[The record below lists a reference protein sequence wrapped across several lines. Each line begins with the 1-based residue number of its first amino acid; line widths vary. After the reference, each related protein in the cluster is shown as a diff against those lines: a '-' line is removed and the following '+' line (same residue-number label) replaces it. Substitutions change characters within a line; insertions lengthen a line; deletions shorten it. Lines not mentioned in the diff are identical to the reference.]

1 MRVQVRT
8 LLAGLLVAAS
18 VAGLALTGGAIGI
31 GEPWP
36 VLLVVGAGLLVGV
49 PRLRHALAL
58 VSGVSIGAATAW
70 ASSVVLPDAPVG
82 RAIAASVAVLLVTV
96 MTLASRG
103 KLRFGLQL
111 VGWAAMTA
119 LVDMSSSAITTSPRP
134 ADLVRVAV
142 VLLLASGVGLLI
154 AQVAQLVG
162 IGIVRGHRDV
172 APAIL
177 VLALVLTPLLVVP
190 TPAAADD
197 TEARAGHRVV
207 EHRQTV
213 VSTHAPDGTV
223 TGGRVVTRLSVGGNG
238 ADEDVTVVLRDQAVR
253 DLRSLNTLVGPAAP
267 VVSGTTVTHVFAA
280 ARASPADGASGASG
294 ASRASGAAVRT
305 VATLGRTVPIDVDV
319 AITLDGEPVTPAAVI
334 GRSGRLE
341 VTYTITNRT
350 VEPRELRHF
359 DGSGRP
365 RTVTRDVAVP
375 FAGDLVV
382 LLDDRFT
389 AVRSDDAAV
398 TALAPRTGGGSA
410 VTELRVGIVLAEPF
424 GGPVRTVTWRADI
437 EDAVVPPVSIRLA
450 AVGMQDMT
458 LGAAS
463 DDRAELIARVL
474 RDVADASGLVQTGL
488 RALEAAG
495 ADEVLS
501 RTSAALETALAVAV
515 AAGADIN
522 ELRALVA
529 AQDRRVSD
537 GDGLVYGL
545 LDAADVSATGA
556 VSVHASA
563 VHVLELAGLDAD
575 DAPGALVRLALALLL
590 LVAVGLLGRAIAT
603 LTGTT
608 TT

>member
-58 VSGVSIGAATAW
+58 VSGISIGAATAW
-70 ASSVVLPDAPVG
+70 ASAVVLPDAPVG

-162 IGIVRGHRDV
+162 IGIVRGYRDV

-177 VLALVLTPLLVVP
+177 VLALVLTPLLVAS

-197 TEARAGHRVV
+197 TDARTDRRVI

-253 DLRSLNTLVGPAAP
+253 DLRSLSTLVGPAAP
-267 VVSGTTVTHVFAA
+267 VVSGTTVTHAFAA
-280 ARASPADGASGASG
+280 ARASGADGASGASG
-294 ASRASGAAVRT
+294 ASGAAVRT

-319 AITLDGEPVTPAAVI
+319 AITLDGEPVTPAAVL

-341 VTYTITNRT
+341 VTYTLTNRT

-375 FAGDLVV
+375 FVGDLVV

-389 AVRSDDAAV
+389 AVRSDEAAV
-398 TALAPRTGGGSA
+398 TALSPRAGGGSD
-410 VTELRVGIVLAEPF
+410 VTELRAGIVLAEPF
-424 GGPVRTVTWRADI
+424 GGPVRTVTWRADV

-450 AVGMQDMT
+450 AVRMQDMT

-463 DDRAELIARVL
+463 DDRAELTARVL

-529 AQDRRVSD
+529 AQDRRVND
-537 GDGLVYGL
+537 GDGLVHGL

-556 VSVHASA
+556 MSVHASA

>member
-58 VSGVSIGAATAW
+58 VSGISIGAATAW
-70 ASSVVLPDAPVG
+70 ASAVVLPDAPVG

-162 IGIVRGHRDV
+162 IGIVRGYRDV

-177 VLALVLTPLLVVP
+177 VLALVLTPLLVAS

-197 TEARAGHRVV
+197 TDARTDRRVI

-253 DLRSLNTLVGPAAP
+253 DLRSLSTLVGPAAP
-267 VVSGTTVTHVFAA
+267 VVSGTTVTHAFAA
-280 ARASPADGASGASG
+280 ARASGADGASGASG
-294 ASRASGAAVRT
+294 AEVRT

-319 AITLDGEPVTPAAVI
+319 AITLDGEPVTPAAVL

-341 VTYTITNRT
+341 VTYTLTNRT

-375 FAGDLVV
+375 FVGDLVV

-389 AVRSDDAAV
+389 AVRSDEAAV
-398 TALAPRTGGGSA
+398 TALAPRTGGGSD
-410 VTELRVGIVLAEPF
+410 VTELRAGIVLAEPL
-424 GGPVRTVTWRADI
+424 GGPVRTVTWRADVG
-437 EDAVVPPVSIRLA
+437 DAVVPPVSIRLA
-450 AVGMQDMT
+450 AVRMQDMT

-463 DDRAELIARVL
+463 DDRAELTARVL

-529 AQDRRVSD
+529 AQDRRVDD
-537 GDGLVYGL
+537 GDGLVHGL

>member
-58 VSGVSIGAATAW
+58 VSGISIGAATAW
-70 ASSVVLPDAPVG
+70 ASAVVLPDAPVG

-134 ADLVRVAV
+134 ADLVRVEV

-177 VLALVLTPLLVVP
+177 VLALVLTPLLVAS

-197 TEARAGHRVV
+197 TDARTDRRVI

-238 ADEDVTVVLRDQAVR
+238 ADEDITVVLRDQAVR
-253 DLRSLNTLVGPAAP
+253 DLRSLSTLVGPAAP

-280 ARASPADGASGASG
+280 ARASGADGASGASG
-294 ASRASGAAVRT
+294 ASGAAVRT

-410 VTELRVGIVLAEPF
+410 VTELRAGIVLAEPF
-424 GGPVRTVTWRADI
+424 GGPVRTVTWRADV

-450 AVGMQDMT
+450 AVRMQDMT

-474 RDVADASGLVQTGL
+474 RDVADASGLVLTGL

-529 AQDRRVSD
+529 AQDRRVDD
-537 GDGLVYGL
+537 GDGLVHGL

-556 VSVHASA
+556 VSVYASA

-590 LVAVGLLGRAIAT
+590 LVVVGLLGRAIAT

>member
-49 PRLRHALAL
+49 PRLRHVLAL
-58 VSGVSIGAATAW
+58 VSGISIGAATAW
-70 ASSVVLPDAPVG
+70 ASAVVLPDAPVG

-177 VLALVLTPLLVVP
+177 VLALVLTPLLVAS

-197 TEARAGHRVV
+197 TDARTDRRVI

-238 ADEDVTVVLRDQAVR
+238 ADEDITVVLRDQAVR
-253 DLRSLNTLVGPAAP
+253 DLRSLSTLVGPAAP
-267 VVSGTTVTHVFAA
+267 VVSGTTVTHAFAA
-280 ARASPADGASGASG
+280 ARASGADGASGASG
-294 ASRASGAAVRT
+294 ASGAAVRT

-319 AITLDGEPVTPAAVI
+319 AITLDGEPVTPAAVL

-341 VTYTITNRT
+341 VTYTLTNRT

-375 FAGDLVV
+375 FVGDLVV

-389 AVRSDDAAV
+389 AVRSDEAAV
-398 TALAPRTGGGSA
+398 TALAPRTGGGSD
-410 VTELRVGIVLAEPF
+410 VTELRAGIVLAEPL
-424 GGPVRTVTWRADI
+424 GGPVRTVTWRADVG
-437 EDAVVPPVSIRLA
+437 DAVVPPVSIRLA
-450 AVGMQDMT
+450 AVRMQDMT

-463 DDRAELIARVL
+463 DDRAELTARVL

-537 GDGLVYGL
+537 GDGLVHGL

-556 VSVHASA
+556 MSVHASA

>member
-58 VSGVSIGAATAW
+58 VSGISIGAATAW
-70 ASSVVLPDAPVG
+70 ASAVVLPDAPVG

-267 VVSGTTVTHVFAA
+267 VVSGTTVTHAFSAEGAGASAA
-280 ARASPADGASGASG
+280 AG

-398 TALAPRTGGGSA
+398 TALAPRAGGGSD
-410 VTELRVGIVLAEPF
+410 VTELRAGIVFAEPF

-450 AVGMQDMT
+450 AVRMQDMT

-501 RTSAALETALAVAV
+501 RTSTALESALAVAV

-529 AQDRRVSD
+529 AQDRRVDD
-537 GDGLVYGL
+537 GDGLVHGL

>member
-58 VSGVSIGAATAW
+58 VSGISIGAATAW
-70 ASSVVLPDAPVG
+70 ASAVVLPDAPVG

-177 VLALVLTPLLVVP
+177 VLALVLTPLLVAS

-197 TEARAGHRVV
+197 TDARTDRRVI

-253 DLRSLNTLVGPAAP
+253 DLRSLSTFVGPAAP
-267 VVSGTTVTHVFAA
+267 VVSGTTVTHAFAA
-280 ARASPADGASGASG
+280 ARASGADGASGASG
-294 ASRASGAAVRT
+294 AEVRT
-305 VATLGRTVPIDVDV
+305 VATLGRTVPIEVDV
-319 AITLDGEPVTPAAVI
+319 AITLDGELVTPAAVI

-341 VTYTITNRT
+341 VIYTLTNRT
-350 VEPRELRHF
+350 TEPRELRHF

>member
-58 VSGVSIGAATAW
+58 VSGISIGAATAW
-70 ASSVVLPDAPVG
+70 ASAVVLPDAPVG

-177 VLALVLTPLLVVP
+177 VLALVLTPLLVAS

-197 TEARAGHRVV
+197 TDARTDRRVI

-253 DLRSLNTLVGPAAP
+253 DLRSLSTFVGPAAP
-267 VVSGTTVTHVFAA
+267 VVSGTTVTHAFAA
-280 ARASPADGASGASG
+280 ARASGADGASGASG
-294 ASRASGAAVRT
+294 AEVRT

-319 AITLDGEPVTPAAVI
+319 AITLDGEPVTPAAVL

-341 VTYTITNRT
+341 VTYTLTNRT

-375 FAGDLVV
+375 FVGDLVV

-389 AVRSDDAAV
+389 AVRSDEAAV
-398 TALAPRTGGGSA
+398 TALSPRAGGGSD
-410 VTELRVGIVLAEPF
+410 VTELRAGIVFAEPF
-424 GGPVRTVTWRADI
+424 GGPVRTVTWRADV

-450 AVGMQDMT
+450 AVRMQDMT

-501 RTSAALETALAVAV
+501 RTSTALESALAVAV

-529 AQDRRVSD
+529 AQDRRVDD
-537 GDGLVYGL
+537 GDGLVHGL

>member
-58 VSGVSIGAATAW
+58 VSGISIGAATAW
-70 ASSVVLPDAPVG
+70 ASAVVLPDAPVG

-177 VLALVLTPLLVVP
+177 VLALVLTPLLVAS

-197 TEARAGHRVV
+197 TDARTDRRVI
-207 EHRQTV
+207 EHRQTI

-223 TGGRVVTRLSVGGNG
+223 TGGRAVTRLSVGGNG

-253 DLRSLNTLVGPAAP
+253 DLRSLSTFVGPAAP
-267 VVSGTTVTHVFAA
+267 VVSGTTVTHAFAA
-280 ARASPADGASGASG
+280 ARASGADGASGASG
-294 ASRASGAAVRT
+294 AEVRT

-319 AITLDGEPVTPAAVI
+319 AITLDGEPVTPAAVL

-341 VTYTITNRT
+341 VTYTLTNRT

-375 FAGDLVV
+375 FVGDLVV

-389 AVRSDDAAV
+389 AVRSDEAAV
-398 TALAPRTGGGSA
+398 TALSPRAGGGSD
-410 VTELRVGIVLAEPF
+410 VTELRAGIVLAEPF
-424 GGPVRTVTWRADI
+424 GGPVRTVTWRADV

-450 AVGMQDMT
+450 AVRMQDMT

-474 RDVADASGLVQTGL
+474 RDVADASGLVLTGL

-501 RTSAALETALAVAV
+501 RTSTALESALAVAV

-529 AQDRRVSD
+529 AQDRRVDD
-537 GDGLVYGL
+537 GDGLVHGL

-590 LVAVGLLGRAIAT
+590 LVAVGLLGREIAT

>member
-18 VAGLALTGGAIGI
+18 VAGLALTGAAIGI

-58 VSGVSIGAATAW
+58 VSGISIGAATAW
-70 ASSVVLPDAPVG
+70 TSAVVLPDAPVG

-119 LVDMSSSAITTSPRP
+119 LVDMSSSAIATSPRP

-177 VLALVLTPLLVVP
+177 VLALVLTPLLATP

-238 ADEDVTVVLRDQAVR
+238 ADEDITVVLRDQAVR
-253 DLRSLNTLVGPAAP
+253 DLRSLSTLVGPAAP
-267 VVSGTTVTHVFAA
+267 VVSGTTVTHVFDAEVAGASAA
-280 ARASPADGASGASG
+280 AGASG
-294 ASRASGAAVRT
+294 ASGAAVRT
-305 VATLGRTVPIDVDV
+305 VATLGRTVPIGVDV
-319 AITLDGEPVTPAAVI
+319 AIRLDGESVTPAAVI

-365 RTVTRDVAVP
+365 RTVTRDVAVS
-375 FAGDLVV
+375 FAGELV
-382 LLDDRFT
+382 LLLDGRFT
-389 AVRSDDAAV
+389 AVRSEQAAV
-398 TALAPRTGGGSA
+398 TAVAPRVGGGSDA
-410 VTELRVGIVLAEPF
+410 TELRAGIVLAEPF
-424 GGPVRTVTWRADI
+424 GGPVRTVTWRADV

-450 AVGMQDMT
+450 AVRTQDTT

-463 DDRAELIARVL
+463 DDRAELIARAL
-474 RDVADASGLVQTGL
+474 RDVADASGLVRTGL
-488 RALEAAG
+488 SALGTAG

-501 RTSAALETALAVAV
+501 STSSALETALSAAV
-515 AAGADIN
+515 AAGSDIN
-522 ELRALVA
+522 ELRALVT
-529 AQDRRVSD
+529 AQDRRVND
-537 GDGLVYGL
+537 GDGLVHGL

-556 VSVHASA
+556 VSVDASA
-563 VHVLELAGLDAD
+563 VHILELAGLDAD

-590 LVAVGLLGRAIAT
+590 LVAVGLLGRSIAT

>member
-58 VSGVSIGAATAW
+58 VSGISIGAATAW
-70 ASSVVLPDAPVG
+70 ASAVVLPDAPVG

-177 VLALVLTPLLVVP
+177 VLALVLTPLLVAS

-197 TEARAGHRVV
+197 TDARTDRRVI

-238 ADEDVTVVLRDQAVR
+238 ADEDITVVLRDQAVR
-253 DLRSLNTLVGPAAP
+253 DLRSLSTLVGPAAP
-267 VVSGTTVTHVFAA
+267 VVSGTTVTHAFAA
-280 ARASPADGASGASG
+280 ARASGADGASGASG
-294 ASRASGAAVRT
+294 ASGAAVRT

-319 AITLDGEPVTPAAVI
+319 AITLDGEPVTPAAVL

-341 VTYTITNRT
+341 VTYTLTNRT

-375 FAGDLVV
+375 FVGDLVV

-389 AVRSDDAAV
+389 AVRSDEAAV
-398 TALAPRTGGGSA
+398 TALAPRTGGGSD
-410 VTELRVGIVLAEPF
+410 VTELRAGIVLAEPL
-424 GGPVRTVTWRADI
+424 GGPVRTVTWRADVG
-437 EDAVVPPVSIRLA
+437 DAVVPPVSIRLA
-450 AVGMQDMT
+450 AVRMQDMT

-488 RALEAAG
+488 RALGTAG

-529 AQDRRVSD
+529 AQDRRDDD
-537 GDGLVYGL
+537 GDGLVHGL

-590 LVAVGLLGRAIAT
+590 LVVVGLLGRAIAT

>member
-58 VSGVSIGAATAW
+58 VSGISIGAATAW
-70 ASSVVLPDAPVG
+70 ASAVVLPDAPVG

-177 VLALVLTPLLVVP
+177 VLALVLTPLLVAS

-197 TEARAGHRVV
+197 TDARTDRRVI

-253 DLRSLNTLVGPAAP
+253 DLRSLSTLVGPAAP
-267 VVSGTTVTHVFAA
+267 VVSGTTVTHAFAA
-280 ARASPADGASGASG
+280 ARASGADGASGASG
-294 ASRASGAAVRT
+294 AEVRT

-319 AITLDGEPVTPAAVI
+319 AITLDGEPVTPAAVL

-341 VTYTITNRT
+341 VTYTLTNRT

-375 FAGDLVV
+375 FVGDLVV

-410 VTELRVGIVLAEPF
+410 VTELRAGIVLAEPF
-424 GGPVRTVTWRADI
+424 GGPVRTVTWRADV

-450 AVGMQDMT
+450 AVRMQDMT

-463 DDRAELIARVL
+463 DDRAELTARVL

-529 AQDRRVSD
+529 AQDRRVDD
-537 GDGLVYGL
+537 GDGLVHGL

-556 VSVHASA
+556 MSVHASA

>member
-58 VSGVSIGAATAW
+58 VSGISIGAATAW
-70 ASSVVLPDAPVG
+70 ASAVVLPDAPVG

-119 LVDMSSSAITTSPRP
+119 LVDMSSSAIATSPRP

-177 VLALVLTPLLVVP
+177 VLALVLTPLLVAS

-197 TEARAGHRVV
+197 TDARTDRRVI
-207 EHRQTV
+207 EHRQTI

-238 ADEDVTVVLRDQAVR
+238 ADEDITVVLRDQAVR
-253 DLRSLNTLVGPAAP
+253 DLRSLSTLVGPAAP
-267 VVSGTTVTHVFAA
+267 VVSGTTVTHAFAA
-280 ARASPADGASGASG
+280 VRASGADGASG

-375 FAGDLVV
+375 FVGDLVV

-389 AVRSDDAAV
+389 AVRSDEAAV
-398 TALAPRTGGGSA
+398 TALAPRTGGGSD
-410 VTELRVGIVLAEPF
+410 VTELRAGIVLAEPF
-424 GGPVRTVTWRADI
+424 GGPVRTVTWRADV

-450 AVGMQDMT
+450 AVRMQDMT

-474 RDVADASGLVQTGL
+474 RDVADASGLVRTGL

-537 GDGLVYGL
+537 GDGLVHGL

>member
-8 LLAGLLVAAS
+8 LIAGLLVAAS

-58 VSGVSIGAATAW
+58 VSGIGIGSATAW
-70 ASSVVLPDAPVG
+70 ASVLVLPDAPVG

-96 MTLASRG
+96 MTIASRG

-119 LVDMSSSAITTSPRP
+119 LVDMPSSAIATSPRP

-177 VLALVLTPLLVVP
+177 VLALVLSPLLVAP

-197 TEARAGHRVV
+197 TDARTGRRVI

-213 VSTHAPDGTV
+213 VSTHASDGTV
-223 TGGRVVTRLSVGGNG
+223 IGGRVVTRLSVGGNG

-253 DLRSLNTLVGPAAP
+253 DLRSLSTLVGPAAP
-267 VVSGTTVTHVFAA
+267 VVSGTTVTHAFAA
-280 ARASPADGASGASG
+280 ARAPAADGGSG
-294 ASRASGAAVRT
+294 ASGAAVRT
-305 VATLGRTVPIDVDV
+305 VATLERTVPIDVDV
-319 AITLDGEPVTPAAVI
+319 AIMLDGEPVTPAAVI
-334 GRSGRLE
+334 GRSGRIE
-341 VTYTITNRT
+341 VTYTLTNRT
-350 VEPRELRHF
+350 VAPRELRHF

-375 FAGDLVV
+375 FVGDLAV
-382 LLDDRFT
+382 LLDHRFT
-389 AVRSDDAAV
+389 AVRSADAAV
-398 TALAPRTGGGSA
+398 AALAPRVGGGSD
-410 VTELRVGIVLAEPF
+410 VTELRAGIVLAEPL
-424 GGPVRTVTWRADI
+424 GGPVRTVTWRADVVN
-437 EDAVVPPVSIRLA
+437 AVVPPVSIRLA
-450 AVGMQDMT
+450 VERTQDTM

-463 DDRAELIARVL
+463 DDRAELIARAL
-474 RDVADASGLVQTGL
+474 RDIADASSLARTGL
-488 RALEAAG
+488 RALGTAG
-495 ADEVLS
+495 ADGVLS
-501 RTSAALETALAVAV
+501 STSAAIETALAAAV

-529 AQDRRVSD
+529 EQDQRVTE
-537 GDGLVYGL
+537 GDGLVHGL
-545 LDAADVSATGA
+545 LDVADVSATGA
-556 VSVHASA
+556 VSVHAST